1 VGDCPRRAIMKLLIL
16 LISLSMGLTHAQ
28 DKKTSEKLLDKIVA
42 VVNTR
47 VISLSELKRMED
59 TLEARREVSPNIYTE
74 KKYGQKELL
83 DLIIRSYIIRDKINA
98 QGYVINDDAVES
110 RIKMTEERLGL
121 RRADLL
127 QFLKGKGLTFE
138 EYFEIIR
145 ETMEFNIF
153 AQRVVAPL
161 ISVTEQEVK
170 NEYYRQNSTNN
181 ALSFKYNL
189 VDFYI
194 PEDKLIDKNHDRFLS
209 VLKDYQLTGKL
220 PEEYRDLE
228 SNNLD
233 NLNEDALSKELQAAL
248 KTTAEGSFSKP
259 VALNNY
265 LHVFYVQKKDLVE
278 SQNFAKV
285 KDQIQS
291 EIFMSKGKS
300 VSSNWFDREYSNY
313 YIKNLL

>member
-1 VGDCPRRAIMKLLIL
+1 MKLLIL
-16 LISLSMGLTHAQ
+16 LIILSVGLSHAQ
-28 DKKTSEKLLDKIVA
+28 DKKTSSDKLLDKIVA

-47 VISLSELKRMED
+47 VISLSEIERMKK
-59 TLEARREVSPNIYTE
+59 TLEARKEVSPVIYTE
-74 KKYGQKELL
+74 KSYNSKELL
-83 DLIIRSYIIRDKINA
+83 DIMIRSFIIRDKINA

-121 RRADLL
+121 KRADLL
-127 QFLKGKGLTFE
+127 QFLKGKGLTYE
-138 EYFEIIR
+138 EYFEVIR

-153 AQRVVAPL
+153 AQRIIAPL
-161 ISVTEQEVK
+161 ITVTEQEIK
-170 NEYYRQNSTNN
+170 NEYYRRNATNN

-194 PEDKLIDKNHDRFLS
+194 PESKLIDKSENKFLAI
-209 VLKDYQLTGKL
+209 LKDYQLTGKL
-220 PEEYRDLE
+220 PEEYRALE

-233 NLNEDALSKELQAAL
+233 GLSEDALPKKLSSVL
-248 KTTAEGSFSKP
+248 KTTSEGSFSSA
-259 VALNNY
+259 VSLNDY

-278 SQNFAKV
+278 SQDFIKF

-300 VSSNWFDREYSNY
+300 VTNNWFDREYSNY

>member
-1 VGDCPRRAIMKLLIL
+1 MKNLLIL
-16 LISLSMGLTHAQ
+16 LITLSVGLTHAQ

-47 VISLSELKRMED
+47 VISLSEIKRMED
-59 TLEARREVSPNIYTE
+59 TLEARREVSPVVYSE
-74 KKYGQKELL
+74 KKYSQKELL
-83 DLIIRSYIIRDKINA
+83 DIMIKSFIIRDKINA

-121 RRADLL
+121 KRADLL
-127 QFLKGKGLTFE
+127 QFLKGKGLTYE

-153 AQRVVAPL
+153 AQRIIAPL
-161 ISVTEQEVK
+161 ISVTEQEIK
-170 NEYYRQNSTNN
+170 NEYYRRNSTNN

-189 VDFYI
+189 TDFYI
-194 PEDKLIDKNHDRFLS
+194 AESKLIDKSEERFLA

-228 SNNLD
+228 TNNLD
-233 NLNEDALSKELQAAL
+233 NLNEDGLSKDLAKVL
-248 KTTAEGSFSKP
+248 KTTSEGSFSK
-259 VALNNY
+259 AISLSNY

-278 SQNFAKV
+278 SQDFTKF
-285 KDQIQS
+285 KDQIQND
-291 EIFMSKGKS
+291 IFMSKGKS
-300 VSSNWFDREYSNY
+300 VTANWFDREYTNY

>member
-1 VGDCPRRAIMKLLIL
+1 MARGRVIMKFLIL
-16 LISLSMGLTHAQ
+16 FFLLSMGVTHAQ
-28 DKKTSEKLLDKIVA
+28 DSKSSEKLLDKIVA

-47 VISLSELKRMED
+47 VISLSEIQRIEA
-59 TLEARREVSPNIYTE
+59 TLEARKEVSPMIYSE
-74 KKYGQKELL
+74 QKYTQKELL
-83 DLIIRSYIIRDKINA
+83 NIMIKSYIIRDKINA

-121 RRADLL
+121 KRADLL
-127 QFLKGKGLTFE
+127 QFLKGKGLTYE

-153 AQRVVAPL
+153 AQRIISPL
-161 ISVTEQEVK
+161 ISVTEQEIK
-170 NEYYRQNSTNN
+170 NEYYRRNSSNN

-189 VDFYI
+189 VDFYVS
-194 PEDKLIDKNHDRFLS
+194 EEKLIDKSENKFQA

-220 PEEYRDLE
+220 PEEYKDLE
-228 SNNLD
+228 SNNLE
-233 NLNEDALSKELQAAL
+233 NLNEDGLSKELAAIL

-259 VALNNY
+259 ISLNKN

-278 SQNFAKV
+278 SQDFLKF
-285 KDQIQS
+285 KDQIQND
-291 EIFMSKGKS
+291 IFMNKGKS
-300 VSSNWFDREYSNY
+300 VSSNWFDREFSNY

>member
-1 VGDCPRRAIMKLLIL
+1 MKLFILLLIL
-16 LISLSMGLTHAQ
+16 SVGLSHAQ
-28 DKKTSEKLLDKIVA
+28 DKKSSDKLLDKIVA

-47 VISLSELKRMED
+47 VISQSEIARMKD
-59 TLEARREVSPNIYTE
+59 TLPARQEISPVIYTE
-74 KKYGQKELL
+74 KSYTPKELL
-83 DLIIRSYIIRDKINA
+83 NIMIRSFIIRDKINA

-121 RRADLL
+121 KRADLL
-127 QFLKGKGLTFE
+127 QFLKGKGLTYE

-153 AQRVVAPL
+153 AQRIIAPL
-161 ISVTEQEVK
+161 ISVTEQEIK
-170 NEYYRQNSTNN
+170 NEYYRRNATNN

-194 PEDKLIDKNHDRFLS
+194 PEAKLVDKSEAKFLAT
-209 VLKDYQLTGKL
+209 LKDYQLTGKL
-220 PEEYRDLE
+220 PEEYRALE

-233 NLNEDALSKELQAAL
+233 GLSEDALPKKLSSVL
-248 KTTAEGSFSKP
+248 KNTSEGSFSGA
-259 VALNNY
+259 VSLNDH

-278 SQNFAKV
+278 SQDFLKF

-300 VSSNWFDREYSNY
+300 VTNNWFDREYSNY

>member
-1 VGDCPRRAIMKLLIL
+1 VKLLL
-16 LISLSMGLTHAQ
+16 LFITLGMGLTYAQ
-28 DKKTSEKLLDKIVA
+28 EKSSTEKLLDKIVA
-42 VVNTR
+42 VINTK
-47 VISLSELKRMED
+47 VISLSEVKRVEA
-59 TLEARREVSPNIYTE
+59 TLEARKEISPIIYNQKTFT
-74 KKYGQKELL
+74 QKELL
-83 DLIIRSYIIRDKINA
+83 EIMIRSFIVRDKINA

-121 RRADLL
+121 KRADLL
-127 QFLKGKGLTFE
+127 QFLKGKGVTYE

-153 AQRVVAPL
+153 AQRIIAPL
-161 ISVTEQEVK
+161 VSVTEQEIK
-170 NEYYRQNSTNN
+170 NEYYKRNSTNN

-194 PEDKLIDKNHDRFLS
+194 SEEKIIDKSENKFLA

-220 PEEYRDLE
+220 PAEYKDLE

-233 NLNEDALSKELQAAL
+233 GLNEDGLSKELAGLL
-248 KTTAEGSFSKP
+248 KTTSEGSFSK
-259 VALNNY
+259 AISLNKH

-278 SQNFAKV
+278 SQDFTKF
-285 KDQIQS
+285 KDQIQND
-291 EIFMSKGKS
+291 IFVSKGKS
-300 VSSNWFDREYSNY
+300 VTTNWFDREYSNY